1 MSRTA
6 VVVSLLVTTL
16 PMLGDYYT
24 NALLSAS
31 PSTSMVGNLIN
42 TTVLTPGQT
51 GAAGAFVLIVLLV
64 SLLPMLFYVRSSR
77 SESVA
82 S

>member
-1 MSRTA
+1 
-6 VVVSLLVTTL
+6 
-16 PMLGDYYT
+16 MLGDYFT
-24 NALLSAS
+24 VDLLSAHAEQ
-31 PSTSMVGNLIN
+31 SMVGNLIN
-42 TTVLTPGQT
+42 TTVLTEGQT

-77 SESVA
+77 SVSVA